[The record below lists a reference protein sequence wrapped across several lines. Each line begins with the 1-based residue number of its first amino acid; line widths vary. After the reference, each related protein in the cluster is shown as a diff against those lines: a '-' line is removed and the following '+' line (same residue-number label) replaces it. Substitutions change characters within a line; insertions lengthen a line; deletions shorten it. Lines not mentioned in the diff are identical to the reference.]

1 MLSVGTPWETRRRP
15 RVKIPGEH
23 SGIFFLTLK
32 KINFTVFSLRFKRL
46 NKFSGGVQDMKFS
59 DAIVLA
65 GRNSL
70 IAGTLFASAI
80 AGFAQAGKGSISGL
94 ISDPTGAIVP
104 NVKVVAQE
112 QATGVKRSTV
122 STGAGIYSFVSL
134 SPGNYQLTASAK
146 GFETVVEKNVMVTLD
161 QVSTVNISLTIGGVN
176 EVVTV
181 NESAA
186 LVDTSNSTVGQ
197 LISSETI
204 DRVPLLTRNVFD
216 LVQLSA
222 GVTPANGAPNSSSSF
237 AIENIS
243 SGRPGVDVSSY
254 TINGAIVGSVYYMID
269 GSPIGIAEN
278 NVAAVIPA
286 LDIPED
292 GVQETRVE
300 TQNTPASY
308 QSGGAGVI
316 SVVTKSGGNQ
326 WHGDGFGVFRP
337 DVLAANEWF
346 NKQSQ
351 ISSGSPNTP
360 PSFHRYQEGGA
371 IGGPILHEKLFVFGD
386 YEATQQ
392 QQFDGSN
399 VFTVPTSAERTGDF
413 SADSFTIYNPL
424 VPDNPDG
431 TRQAFAGNIISNPN
445 PIALKYLSEFPKC
458 NVGASCDSDPNGTVN
473 NLYLPGV
480 DPTTAQRFDVRMDW
494 VKSEKQR
501 IFGRFSFDRLFT
513 STFNAFGNM
522 WDLNYAQNITNG
534 RNILVGDDL
543 TLNPTTFLQLRYSFT
558 RHYENQGGAPQQN
571 GFDITT
577 LGFPSSLAAQEVY
590 KLLPFVLF
598 DDVGGGIGGTA
609 DYNTFQYAS
618 ENSDASVS
626 ITKVKG
632 KHEISAGFE
641 YMKRFLNVGQPPAPA
656 GSYGFDISATDQTV
670 ASAVGG
676 SDFASFLVGQG
687 PVPGNEEADGYPNFT
702 KDLFAAE
709 ANPYYA
715 TFVEDTYHA
724 TKALT
729 ITAGLRWDIFSGK
742 TERHNRLEY
751 FNPTVT
757 NAVSGVSY
765 TGAEIYATGGNRSP
779 FTANMKDFAPR
790 LGFSWQ
796 PASHLVLRGGGGFY
810 YGPSPH
816 MVGGVGLD
824 SDGFS
829 ADTEWNATCYNA
841 DGNTVINAS
850 NLCATGAGSAA
861 PSSTGPYSLSNPFP
875 NGVVQQFPAPP
886 AGLAN
891 NLGQSLNTMLR
902 SQRTPLTYN
911 FNFGVEYEL
920 PDQFVFSAG
929 YVGSRGLFLP
939 LGSADLNVLDLNTI
953 GSYGASLCVDPSN
966 PACATVPNQWAAIQP
981 ATNANFGATTVPLW
995 VSLQPFPQY
1004 GNGSYGSG
1012 NGVAVRGYPGGDSEY
1027 SSMQTKLQKR
1037 LTHHFTALASFTWA
1051 KLMTDDGN
1059 PPLGFVGSHLGSAQ
1073 DWRNLRLEHSVSPQD
1088 VKYQFTG
1095 DVSYDLPVGRGRLV
1109 SLSGFGDAVLGGW
1122 TANMIAYLSTGV
1134 PIASPASG
1142 VAPSYF
1148 NQRADVACDPSQGAP
1163 HTAAEWFSYSCFA
1176 IPASP
1181 FVAGSSPAYLDHV
1194 RTMGANDFDLSL
1206 YKHFTF
1212 GKERDLRFEV
1222 SSYNIANRKQFG
1234 SPGTPDITQVTTNPS
1249 EAAVFGQI
1257 TQTVNSPRQF
1267 QFGSRFTF

>member
-1 MLSVGTPWETRRRP
+1 
-15 RVKIPGEH
+15 
-23 SGIFFLTLK
+23 
-32 KINFTVFSLRFKRL
+32 
-46 NKFSGGVQDMKFS
+46 MKFT
-59 DAIVLA
+59 DAV
-65 GRNSL
+65 R
-70 IAGTLFASAI
+70 FAARHSAI
-80 AGFAQAGKGSISGL
+80 AGVLLAGAVAAFGQAGRGSISGQ
-94 ISDPTGAIVP
+94 ITDPSGAIVAGA
-104 NVKVVAQE
+104 KVVAQE
-112 QATGVKRSTV
+112 QATGIKFSTV
-122 STGAGIYSFVSL
+122 STAAGIYSFVSL
-134 SPGNYQLTASAK
+134 PPGKYQLTVSEK
-146 GFETVVEKNVMVTLD
+146 GFETVVQKNVAVTVD
-161 QVSTVNISLTIGGVN
+161 QESTVNVTLTLGSVN

-181 NESAA
+181 NESAS

-254 TINGAIVGSVYYMID
+254 TINGAIVGSVYYMVD
-269 GSPIGIAEN
+269 GSPLGIAEN
-278 NVAAVIPA
+278 NVAAIIPA

-292 GVQETRVE
+292 GVEETRVE

-316 SVVTKSGGNQ
+316 SLVTKSGGNEF
-326 WHGDGFGVFRP
+326 HGDAFGVFRP
-337 DVLAANEWF
+337 DVLAANEYF

-351 ISSGSPNTP
+351 VMNGTANTP

-371 IGGPILHEKLFVFGD
+371 IGGPILHNKLFIFGD

-399 VFTVPTSAERTGDF
+399 TFTVPTTAERTGDF

-431 TRQAFAGNIISNPN
+431 TRQPFANNVITNPN
-445 PIALKYLSEFPKC
+445 PVALKFLSEFPKC
-458 NVGASCDSDPNGTVN
+458 NVGPSCDSDPNGTQN
-473 NLYLPGV
+473 NLYLPGL
-480 DPTTAQRFDVRMDW
+480 DPTTAQRFDIRVDW
-494 VKSEKQR
+494 AESDKQR

-522 WDLNYAQNITNG
+522 WDLNYAQNVTNG
-534 RNILVGDDL
+534 RNILLADDL

-558 RHYENQGGAPQQN
+558 RHFENQGGDPRQV

-598 DDVGGGIGGTA
+598 TDYNGGSDGIGGTA

-618 ENSDASVS
+618 ENSDANAS
-626 ITKVKG
+626 ITKLKG

-641 YMKRFLNVGQPPAPA
+641 YMKRFLNVGQPPAA
-656 GSYGFDISATDQTV
+656 SGSYAFDISATDQTV
-670 ASAVGG
+670 SSAAGG

-687 PVPGNEEADGYPNFT
+687 TVPGSESNSYPNFT

-709 ANPYYA
+709 SSPYYA
-715 TFVEDTYHA
+715 AFVEDTYHL

-729 ITAGLRWDIFSGK
+729 ITAGLRWDIFGGK
-742 TERHNRLEY
+742 TERHNRVEY
-751 FNPTVT
+751 FNPTAT
-757 NAVSGVSY
+757 NTESGVSY
-765 TGAEIYATGGNRSP
+765 TGAEIYANGGNRSP
-779 FTANMKDFAPR
+779 FTANLKDLAPR
-790 LGFSWQ
+790 VALSWQ
-796 PASHLVLRGGGGFY
+796 PANHLVVRGGGGFY

-829 ADTEWNATCYNA
+829 ADTQWNATCFNA
-841 DGNTVINAS
+841 DGNTVINGTNA
-850 NLCATGAGSAA
+850 CATGPESAA

-875 NGVVQQFPAPP
+875 NGVVPQLAAPP
-886 AGLAN
+886 GGLAN

-920 PDQFVFSAG
+920 PHQFVLSAG

-939 LGSADLNVLDLNTI
+939 LGTADLNELNLAAI

-981 ATNANFGATTVPLW
+981 GTNANVGSPTVPLW
-995 VSLQPFPQY
+995 VSLQQFPQY
-1004 GNGSYGSG
+1004 GNGNFGSG
-1012 NGVAVRGYPGGDSEY
+1012 NGVVAHGYPGGDSEY
-1027 SSMQTKLQKR
+1027 SSLQTKVQKR

-1059 PPLGFVGSHLGSAQ
+1059 PPLGFVGSHAGLPQ
-1073 DWRNLRLEHSVSPQD
+1073 DWRNLSLEHSISPQD

-1095 DVSYDLPVGRGRLV
+1095 DVSYDLPAGRGRALN
-1109 SLSGFGDAVLGGW
+1109 LSGVSDAVLGGW
-1122 TANMIAYLSTGV
+1122 TANLIAYLSTGV
-1134 PIASPASG
+1134 PIVSPTSG
-1142 VAPSYF
+1142 VSPSYF
-1148 NQRADVACDPSQGAP
+1148 NQRSDLTCDPSKGTP
-1163 HTAAEWFSYSCFA
+1163 RTTDSWFTNNCFA

-1181 FVAGSSPAYLDHV
+1181 FVAGNAPAYLDHV
-1194 RTMGANDFDLSL
+1194 RTMGANDFDMSL
-1206 YKHFTF
+1206 YKHFSF
-1212 GKERDLRFEV
+1212 GKERDLRFEI
-1222 SSYNIANRKQFG
+1222 SSYNIANRPQFG
-1234 SPGTPDITQVTTNPS
+1234 EPS
-1249 EAAVFGQI
+1249 VPNLTVGGLFGQI
-1257 TQTVNSPRQF
+1257 TQTINSPRQF
-1267 QFGSRFTF
+1267 QFGSRFRF